1 MNLAVLLIAAYL
13 PLIPVMYLVIR
24 SGAFGKGSVGTL
36 IKLFFLGVAVAVPA
50 FLMEAGLLLAVTVL
64 LHLVRG
70 GALSGGFLLFSCIL
84 RYVLA
89 TALVEELC
97 KLFVLRAATWKQMT
111 MEKISDGTA
120 AAAVV
125 GAGFSAVMILVWLAA
140 WRVVPEDMAALRNAM
155 PDYLRAGAVIAFLF
169 ALLYIPS
176 HFGYSG
182 FMGSLYGVAKGSE
195 QKNHGG
201 RAGFMLFVSF
211 MMPFL
216 VHSLCIVL
224 IGYGIAAESLVW
236 TVLGLIAEAILA
248 AGVMMSLSGAK
259 SGGGFLEEEA
269 DAGVDFADS
278 EEFADFAEAAGEG
291 EGHLITADGDP
302 TGADGGLTSGDG
314 DFTGTDGSFG
324 SGDGG
329 PIGVDGDPAGPG
341 NTDSEGPESR
351 PSGDGADCAASASD
365 LDVADADDAF
375 AAGDAVEGVL
385 AEDAANAEIPADAA
399 DAEMYAD
406 AADGKLPAGMED
418 GSSWG
423 SPDFEEDAGGGE
435 EEISPQREI
444 SLLNRLRRKK

>member
-70 GALSGGFLLFSCIL
+70 SALSGGFLLFSCIL

-125 GAGFSAVMILVWLAA
+125 GTGFSAVMILVWLAA
-140 WRVVPEDMAALRNAM
+140 WRVVPEDMAALRSAM
-155 PDYLRAGAVIAFLF
+155 PDYLRAGAVVAFLF

-236 TVLGLIAEAILA
+236 TLLGLIAEAILA

-278 EEFADFAEAAGEG
+278 EEFADFAEAAGAE
-291 EGHLITADGDP
+291 EGHLITAGGDPTDTDGDP
-302 TGADGGLTSGDG
+302 TGAAGAGVDPAG
-314 DFTGTDGSFG
+314 
-324 SGDGG
+324 GDGG
-329 PIGVDGDPAGPG
+329 ATGADGDPTCTENA
-341 NTDSEGPESR
+341 DSASCL
-351 PSGDGADCAASASD
+351 SGDESVGTVHGSD
-365 LDVADADDAF
+365 MNAADADDASG
-375 AAGDAVEGVL
+375 AAGAADADDALG
-385 AEDAANAEIPADAA
+385 AANAVDADAPVGAA
-399 DAEMYAD
+399 DADLA
-406 AADGKLPAGMED
+406 AGMEET
-418 GSSWG
+418 GSWG
-423 SPDFEEDAGGGE
+423 GSDYEEAAGSGE

-444 SLLNRLRRKK
+444 SLLKRLRRKQ